1 MKELCKRIIP
11 DCMDDI
17 TAINALYRPGPM
29 KSGMHEEFILR
40 KHGTNKAQYLFPE
53 LEPVLKDTLGIIIYQ
68 EQVMNISRIVAGYS
82 LGQADMLRRA
92 MGKKKA
98 DEMEKHQTIFC
109 EGAKKNGYD
118 EKKAAELFHLM
129 ANFAE
134 YGFNKSHAVAY
145 AYIAY
150 HTAYLKKYYP
160 SAFFAALLGSEMGN
174 ADKITKIIQ
183 DVNEHQIKVLP
194 PDINESLWLFNV
206 VGNNIRF
213 GMGAIKNVGEN
224 AVGLLIAERVK
235 DGDFKSF
242 LDFCERVDLRLCN
255 KRVLESLIQVGAF
268 DNCDKNNRKTLLHNL
283 EKIVAYAQKRQE
295 DKNSSQASFFDLA
308 DSLIEEETVQIDEVP
323 DFDMKE
329 KLSIEKNLMGIYI
342 SGHPLHKYRG
352 VIEQLASMG
361 IADVHEVKGDSKREM
376 VLVGMISELK
386 VLMTKKGDKM
396 AFAML
401 EGLDGKIEC
410 VIFPRTY
417 SEFEPLLGTD
427 EPLLISG
434 AVNLA
439 ENPRKFFPTKITK
452 LESQADTSIKNITI
466 EMREENLNPYTFQNL
481 KRLTL
486 DYRGS
491 VPVIITI
498 ENALGKVDFDL
509 GEEYL
514 VNPTAQFSAKVN
526 ELIGTNAV
534 HYIMTN

>member
-1 MKELCKRIIP
+1 M
-11 DCMDDI
+11 
-17 TAINALYRPGPM
+17 
-29 KSGMHEEFILR
+29 
-40 KHGTNKAQYLFPE
+40 
-53 LEPVLKDTLGIIIYQ
+53 
-68 EQVMNISRIVAGYS
+68 
-82 LGQADMLRRA
+82 
-92 MGKKKA
+92 
-98 DEMEKHQTIFC
+98 
-109 EGAKKNGYD
+109 
-118 EKKAAELFHLM
+118 
-129 ANFAE
+129 
-134 YGFNKSHAVAY
+134 
-145 AYIAY
+145 
-150 HTAYLKKYYP
+150 
-160 SAFFAALLGSEMGN
+160 
-174 ADKITKIIQ
+174 
-183 DVNEHQIKVLP
+183 
-194 PDINESLWLFNV
+194 
-206 VGNNIRF
+206 
-213 GMGAIKNVGEN
+213 
-224 AVGLLIAERVK
+224 
-235 DGDFKSF
+235 
-242 LDFCERVDLRLCN
+242 
-255 KRVLESLIQVGAF
+255 
-268 DNCDKNNRKTLLHNL
+268 
-283 EKIVAYAQKRQE
+283 
-295 DKNSSQASFFDLA
+295 
-308 DSLIEEETVQIDEVP
+308 IEEETVQIDEVP